1 TSQGLFLEIRSAN
14 PPYDPS
20 LLEAFSLTPE
30 FHFISLLFSKTGISL
45 KKEYVAVLLSQ
56 CSWPILSETSEN
68 LRINAEFT
76 PEERRHFLLRLTTEK
91 SKIAAKI
98 LIEADQEY
106 CLKHLDNEQVLTL
119 CNLLSDKTP
128 PQFLKQLLQSPRS
141 DTIWQTAAAILYD
154 QAAEDLPTDLNLED
168 AKRRFIEL
176 KAPQVVVAKPKAP
189 PKTTAN
195 TYKVKSGDSLWKI
208 ARDHNTT
215 VKALRQVNDLHSDRL
230 NIGQTLTIP

>member
-1 TSQGLFLEIRSAN
+1 
-14 PPYDPS
+14 
-20 LLEAFSLTPE
+20 
-30 FHFISLLFSKTGISL
+30 
-45 KKEYVAVLLSQ
+45 
-56 CSWPILSETSEN
+56 
-68 LRINAEFT
+68 
-76 PEERRHFLLRLTTEK
+76 
-91 SKIAAKI
+91 
-98 LIEADQEY
+98 EADQEY

-176 KAPQVVVAKPKAP
+176 KAPQVVVAKLKAP

-195 TYKVKSGDSLWKI
+195 TYKVQSGDSLWKI

-215 VKALRQVNDLHSDRL
+215 VKALRQVNDLHSDCL
-230 NIGQTLTIP
+230 NIGQTLMIP